1 MRTTI
6 IGGKKIQLR
15 ANPLAL
21 LYYKQ
26 EFDRDLLADIIKL
39 QSLQSLQDGDFS
51 GLDTVVL
58 LQVAYA
64 MNKAAKT
71 SETFPGFEEWLD
83 GFDSIGF
90 DDPTWL
96 MAIIEEALDGFFRT
110 SKPPSKKQKA
120 KQTVRRPD
128 GPVDLGQRKEDG
140 HEF

>member
-1 MRTTI
+1 VRTAI
-6 IGGKKIQLR
+6 IGGKEIQLR

-51 GLDTVVL
+51 SLDMVSL
-58 LQVAYA
+58 FQIAYA

-110 SKPPSKKQKA
+110 SKPTSKKQKA

-140 HEF
+140 REF